1 MEILKK
7 GLDAVRM
14 SRGTYLAS
22 FIDVLRMMI
31 ETFGWVNECT
41 LTCPSFLSGFVQNF
55 DTRMIDSYYVLVE
68 EHFGVGFMDVLNHA
82 DKTLKPVGV
91 KRVPIFSLFLFCVIT
106 VPENG

>member
-1 MEILKK
+1 
-7 GLDAVRM
+7 
-14 SRGTYLAS
+14 
-22 FIDVLRMMI
+22 
-31 ETFGWVNECT
+31 
-41 LTCPSFLSGFVQNF
+41 
-55 DTRMIDSYYVLVE
+55 MIDSYYVLVE